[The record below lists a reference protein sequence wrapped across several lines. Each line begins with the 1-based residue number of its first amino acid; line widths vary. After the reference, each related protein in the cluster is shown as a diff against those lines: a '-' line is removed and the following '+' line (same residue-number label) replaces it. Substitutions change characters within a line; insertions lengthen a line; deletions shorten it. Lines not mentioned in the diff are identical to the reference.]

1 MRRFDL
7 KCTWAV
13 RGPVH
18 PGVIGLALLL
28 SPVLPARG
36 SQLTNVQTI
45 FLVMMEN
52 KGWKTIRS
60 SSDCPYINQTL
71 LPLASRA
78 EEYFTPPNLHPS
90 EPNYIWLEA
99 GTNFGILNDH
109 DPGSNHI
116 SSTNHLVTLL
126 ENAGISWK
134 TYQESLDL
142 ADNPSNNKRPYV
154 ARHNP
159 FIFFDDVATNQAR
172 RVKHIRPYSELES
185 DLKNNNV
192 ARYNFI
198 VPNLTNDMHTLAPGS
213 LSEEKQGDDWLAREV
228 PKILS
233 SAAYTNN
240 GALFLLWDEGDND
253 VSDGP
258 IGLLLLSSLAKG
270 HGYTNNIHYTHSS
283 MLRTVEEIFGVRPVL
298 GDAANANDVSDLFAD
313 HDLRLS
319 AARNSATGGPEATVT
334 GIRTGTTNL
343 IQTSTNLLD
352 WFDLSAHVA
361 TTNALG
367 FTDTVHTNAHP
378 RFYRVLELH

>member
-1 MRRFDL
+1 MRRFNL
-7 KCTWAV
+7 KCSWAV
-13 RGPVH
+13 RGRAY

-240 GALFLLWDEGDND
+240 
-253 VSDGP
+253 
-258 IGLLLLSSLAKG
+258 
-270 HGYTNNIHYTHSS
+270 IHYTHSS
-283 MLRTVEEIFGVRPVL
+283 MLRTVQEIFGVRPFL
-298 GDAANANDVSDLFAD
+298 GDAANADDLSDLFAD

-319 AARNSATGGPEATVT
+319 AVRNPATGGPEVTVT

-361 TTNALG
+361 TTNALR